1 MSKDRIQSILDKVNS
16 SRRGFLK
23 QVLMGGGAV
32 AALAIPASRLHAEEA
47 AGRVG
52 QKKGDDGATGATG
65 GTGKKGK
72 KGKKG
77 EDKKDEK

>member
-47 AGRVG
+47 ARVG